1 VRRLYLKS
9 KKAKLG
15 YFTYIIH
22 FKRIQDENHGLTD
35 LETKEIWVNN
45 KDDLQIQRD
54 TLFHEL
60 LHVASEDVPSLKL
73 KDYEGD
79 REEDTI
85 RFQSPRMMQ
94 FLADNKWI
102 RTFLYG

>member
-1 VRRLYLKS
+1 LKS

-15 YFTYIIH
+15 YFTYTIH
-22 FKRIQDENHGLTD
+22 FSKIQDENHGITD
-35 LETKEIWVNN
+35 LETKEIWINP
-45 KDDLQIQRD
+45 KDALQIQRD

-73 KDYEGD
+73 DEYKGD

-85 RFQSPRMMQ
+85 RLQSPRMMQ
-94 FLADNKWI
+94 FLSDNKWI
-102 RTFLYG
+102 REFLYGK

>member
-1 VRRLYLKS
+1 MKS

-15 YFTYIIH
+15 FFTYSIY
-22 FKRIQDENHGLTD
+22 FKTISNENHGITD
-35 LETKEIWVNN
+35 LETKEIWINN
-45 KDDLQIQRD
+45 KDALELQRE

-60 LHVASEDVPSLKL
+60 LHVASEDIPAMKL
-73 KDYEGD
+73 EEYKGD

-94 FLADNKWI
+94 YMCDNKWI
-102 RTFLYG
+102 REFLYG

>member
-1 VRRLYLKS
+1 MKS

-15 YFTYIIH
+15 FYTYVVH
-22 FKRIQDENHGLTD
+22 FKRIQDENHGITD

-45 KDDLQIQRD
+45 KDNIELQRE

-60 LHVASEDVPSLKL
+60 LHVASEDVPALKMDEY
-73 KDYEGD
+73 KGD

-94 FLADNKWI
+94 FLSDNKWI
-102 RTFLYG
+102 KEFLFV